1 MKPRTL
7 DQKKKAR
14 KAYLKNKRIQS
25 NNPNKGEWIAM
36 RLLFL
41 LLAGDVS
48 NGSIDD
54 VKRTIEYFKNRFH
67 DKSTFDR
74 CWQQISYEH
83 SLNQTFVSNPESKLI
98 RDLGKSLHIGSEVD
112 DFTRYFGTVS
122 ATLRP
127 GNTNE

>member
-7 DQKKKAR
+7 EQKKKAR

-67 DKSTFDR
+67 DKCTFDR

-98 RDLGKSLHIGSEVD
+98 RDLGKSLNIGGGMD
-112 DFTRYFGTVS
+112 DFIRHFGTT
-122 ATLRP
+122 AYTLRP

>member
-14 KAYLKNKRIQS
+14 KAYLKNKRIQA

-41 LLAGDVS
+41 MLASDVS

-54 VKRTIEYFKNRFH
+54 VKRSIEYFKNRFH

-74 CWQQISYEH
+74 CWQKISYEH
-83 SLNQTFVSNPESKLI
+83 SLNQTFVSNPESKLV
-98 RDLGKSLHIGSEVD
+98 RDLGKSLHIASEID
-112 DFTRYFGTVS
+112 NITRHFGTV
-122 ATLRP
+122 AHTLTP

>member
-7 DQKKKAR
+7 EQKKKAR
-14 KAYLKNKRIQS
+14 KAYLKNKRIQA

-74 CWQQISYEH
+74 CWAKISYEH

-98 RDLGKSLHIGSEVD
+98 RDLGKSLTLDGEKD
-112 DFTRYFGTVS
+112 DGTHYFGTV
-122 ATLRP
+122 AYTLKP

>member
-7 DQKKKAR
+7 EQKKKAR

-98 RDLGKSLHIGSEVD
+98 RDLGKSLHIDSEINN
-112 DFTRYFGTVS
+112 FTRHFGT
-122 ATLRP
+122 AAHTLRP

>member
-1 MKPRTL
+1 MKPLTL
-7 DQKKKAR
+7 EQKKKNR
-14 KAYLKNKRIQS
+14 KAYLRNKKIQS

-54 VKRTIEYFKNRFH
+54 VKRTIEYFRNRFV
-67 DKSTFDR
+67 DKSVFDKAMAA
-74 CWQQISYEH
+74 ISYEH

-98 RDLGKSLHIGSEVD
+98 RDLGKSLHIDSEINNI
-112 DFTRYFGTVS
+112 TRHFGTVGY
-122 ATLRP
+122 TLKP